1 MKKIIFLLLI
11 STQLLT
17 AQSLD
22 DLHFGTDSTFELVS
36 WNIEWFPKNGQVTA
50 DSVRTIIQSLAAD
63 VYALQEIDDTTLLKQ
78 VVSTIPGYACYFKSS
93 YYGGLAYVYNTNT
106 VQINEKYEI
115 YTTQPFWNS
124 FPRSPQVLE
133 LTFKNE
139 DYVIINNHFKCCGVG
154 TLNTN
159 DSNDEE
165 MRRLTAVTLLKQ
177 YTDSLFIDKRVI
189 VVGDLNDILTDSPSN
204 NIFQSIIS
212 DTLNYMF
219 TDFPIALGNS
229 IDFSYPSWPSHLDH
243 ILISDELFS
252 DFLKPNSELSCLRID
267 DYMSSWNTYD
277 SNISDHRPVALKLQ
291 VETVISNTME
301 IKSKSKNLIKIV
313 DILGRETIL
322 KNNTILFYIYEN
334 GNVEKK
340 IVVE

>member
-1 MKKIIFLLLI
+1 MI
-11 STQLLT
+11 SAQLLN
-17 AQSLD
+17 AQSLE
-22 DLHFGTDSTFELVS
+22 DLQFGTDSTFEVVS
-36 WNIEWFPKNGQVTA
+36 WNIEWFPKNGQSTA
-50 DSVRTIIQSLAAD
+50 DSVKTIIQSLAAD

-78 VVSTIPGYACYFKSS
+78 VVSTIPGYTCHFKSS

-106 VQINEKYEI
+106 VQVNKKYEI
-115 YTTQPFWNS
+115 YTSQPFWNT

-139 DYVIINNHFKCCGVG
+139 DYVIINNHFKCCGDG

-177 YTDSLFIDKRVI
+177 YTDSLFIDERVI
-189 VVGDLNDILTDSPSN
+189 AVGDLNDILTDSPSN

-212 DTLNYMF
+212 DTLSYMF

-291 VETVISNTME
+291 VETVISNTIE